1 MSINKYSTGPVENAV
16 GNVGAP
22 GESRTF
28 FVKALNNGHKAA
40 RVKILLYR
48 LNGSKVLVETRTFTL
63 PAQSSNFRALN
74 VANLLQ
80 FEVQIKTDSPRV
92 LVSGWGKNAKGRL
105 VAAHRFVQEE
115 LIKIKK
121 KRRHHLGA

>member
-1 MSINKYSTGPVENAV
+1 MSIIKYSTGPVENAI
-16 GNVGAP
+16 GNFGTP
-22 GESRTF
+22 GESRSF
-28 FVKALNNGHKAA
+28 FVKALNNGHKTA

-63 PAQSSNFRALN
+63 PAKSSNFRVLN

-80 FEVQIKTDSPRV
+80 FEVQIKTDSRNV

-115 LIKIKK
+115 LSKIKK
-121 KRRHHLGA
+121 KRHRHSA